1 VAASGDVL
9 LATIRET
16 MYGRS
21 LPLATRDLLV
31 TRSTL
36 DWLGG
41 VTGAATMV
49 TDELFAPVTLS
60 TWIESGTP
68 AGLVPEP
75 A

>member
-1 VAASGDVL
+1 
-9 LATIRET
+9 

-36 DWLGG
+36 DCLGG

-49 TDELFAPVTLS
+49 TDELFTPMTLS
-60 TWIESGTP
+60 RWIESGTP
-68 AGLVPEP
+68 ADLLGEP